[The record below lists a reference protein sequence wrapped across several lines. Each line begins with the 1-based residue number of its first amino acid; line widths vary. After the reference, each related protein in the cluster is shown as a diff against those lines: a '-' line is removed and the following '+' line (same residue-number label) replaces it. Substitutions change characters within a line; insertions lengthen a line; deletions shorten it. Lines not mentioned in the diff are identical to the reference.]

1 MSCREDKARYLMTQS
16 LLAAWQ
22 YNLSGGPQEEFL
34 SVLRRE
40 KTEQT
45 QAMKDGMEFE
55 RLVWECACGKEP
67 EEKHKWAQ
75 GIREIAEIVRG
86 GAYQVALSNEA
97 EIEGEKYLLYGIADF
112 VKQGVIFDVKF
123 SKRYE
128 NRGNVNYY
136 LTSPQAPMYLRLLPG
151 AKQFV
156 FLISD
161 GAQVFRE
168 AYTQEEIT
176 PIEKTAAV
184 FTENLKQRGLWDI
197 YTAFWRSDKERR

>member
-45 QAMKDGMEFE
+45 QAMKDGIEFE

-86 GAYQVALSNEA
+86 GAYQVALSDEVK
-97 EIEGEKYLLYGIADF
+97 IEGEEYLLYGIADF

-136 LTSPQAPMYLRLLPG
+136 LTSPQAPMYLRLLPS

-161 GAQVFRE
+161 GAQVFSE

>member
-86 GAYQVALSNEA
+86 GAYQVALSDEA
-97 EIEGEKYLLYGIADF
+97 EIEGEEYLLYGIVDF

-176 PIEKTAAV
+176 PIEKTAAA
-184 FTENLKQRGLWDI
+184 FTKNLKQRGLWDV

>member
-45 QAMKDGMEFE
+45 QAMKDGIEFE

-86 GAYQVALSNEA
+86 GAYQVALSDEA
-97 EIEGEKYLLYGIADF
+97 EIEGEEYLLYGIADF

-176 PIEKTAAV
+176 PIENTAAA
-184 FTENLKQRGLWDI
+184 FTENLKRRGLWDI
-197 YTAFWRSDKERR
+197 YTAFWRADKERR

>member
-45 QAMKDGMEFE
+45 QAMKDGIEFE

-86 GAYQVALSNEA
+86 GAYQVALSDEA
-97 EIEGEKYLLYGIADF
+97 EIEGEEYLLYGIADF

-176 PIEKTAAV
+176 PIEKTAAA
-184 FTENLKQRGLWDI
+184 FAKNLKQRGLWDV

>member
-45 QAMKDGMEFE
+45 QAMKDGIEFE

-86 GAYQVALSNEA
+86 GAYQVALSDEA
-97 EIEGEKYLLYGIADF
+97 EIEGEEYLLYGIVDF

-176 PIEKTAAV
+176 PIEKTAAA
-184 FTENLKQRGLWDI
+184 FTKNLKQRGLWDV

>member
-45 QAMKDGMEFE
+45 QAMKDGIEFE

-86 GAYQVALSNEA
+86 GAYQVALSDEA
-97 EIEGEKYLLYGIADF
+97 EIEGEEYLLYGIADF

-176 PIEKTAAV
+176 PIEKTAAA
-184 FTENLKQRGLWDI
+184 FTKNLKRRGLWDV

>member
-1 MSCREDKARYLMTQS
+1 MSCREDKARYIMTQS

-45 QAMKDGMEFE
+45 QAMKDGIEFE

-86 GAYQVALSNEA
+86 GAYQVALSDEA
-97 EIEGEKYLLYGIADF
+97 EIEGEKYLLYGIVDF

-176 PIEKTAAV
+176 PIEKTAAA
-184 FTENLKQRGLWDI
+184 FTKNLKQRGLWDV

>member
-45 QAMKDGMEFE
+45 QAMKDGIEFE

-86 GAYQVALSNEA
+86 GAYQVALSDEA
-97 EIEGEKYLLYGIADF
+97 EIEGEEYLLYGIADF

-184 FTENLKQRGLWDI
+184 FTENLKQRGLWDV

>member
-1 MSCREDKARYLMTQS
+1 M
-16 LLAAWQ
+16 
-22 YNLSGGPQEEFL
+22 
-34 SVLRRE
+34 
-40 KTEQT
+40 
-45 QAMKDGMEFE
+45 
-55 RLVWECACGKEP
+55 
-67 EEKHKWAQ
+67 
-75 GIREIAEIVRG
+75 
-86 GAYQVALSNEA
+86 
-97 EIEGEKYLLYGIADF
+97 LYGIADF
-112 VKQGVIFDVKF
+112 VKKGIIFDVKF

-176 PIEKTAAV
+176 PIEKTAAA
-184 FTENLKQRGLWDI
+184 FAKNLKQRGLWDV

>member
-40 KTEQT
+40 KAEQT

-86 GAYQVALSNEA
+86 GAYQVALSDEA
-97 EIEGEKYLLYGIADF
+97 EIEGEEYLLYGIADF

-176 PIEKTAAV
+176 PIEKTAAA
-184 FTENLKQRGLWDI
+184 FTKNLKQRGLWDV

>member
-45 QAMKDGMEFE
+45 QAMKDGIEFE

-86 GAYQVALSNEA
+86 GAYQVALSDEA
-97 EIEGEKYLLYGIADF
+97 EIEGEEYLLYGIVDF

-161 GAQVFRE
+161 GAQVFSE

-176 PIEKTAAV
+176 PIEKTAAA
-184 FTENLKQRGLWDI
+184 FTENLKQRGLWDV
-197 YTAFWRSDKERR
+197 YTAFWRADKERR